1 MFDLMPE
8 QHVYIHPSIQ
18 AVARSG
24 AEAFVRLTRQAAAV
38 GAPFRVA
45 LSGGSTPKVLYQL
58 LVSDEFRGEVP
69 WDAVDFFF
77 GDERWVPPT
86 DSASNYKLA
95 NDDLFVPLNISTTSI
110 FPIPTEDLTP
120 DEAAERYE
128 RIIRDDFEIGE
139 DTVPQFDLILL
150 GMGDEG
156 HTASLFPHAEV
167 LHEDEKLVAAT
178 YVEKLSANR
187 ITLTP
192 ITLNAAREVIIMLGG
207 AGKAEA
213 LKEVLEGDYN
223 PDEYPAQ
230 ILRNSLGH
238 VTFLVDEDAA
248 SDLEGEYP
256 EV

>member
-1 MFDLMPE
+1 ME
-8 QHVYIHPSIQ
+8 SHVYIHQTTQ
-18 AVARSG
+18 AVARSA
-24 AEAFVRLTRQAAAV
+24 AEAFVRLTRQAAFA

-45 LSGGSTPKVLYQL
+45 LSGGSTPKLLYQL

-95 NDDLFVPLNISTTSI
+95 NDELFIPLNIDPGSV
-110 FPIPTEDLTP
+110 FPIPTEGLTP
-120 DEAAERYE
+120 EEAAAVYE
-128 RIIRDDFEIGE
+128 GAIRSEFDAGE
-139 DTVPQFDLILL
+139 GQVPQFDLIFL

-156 HTASLFPHAEV
+156 HTASLFPHTAV
-167 LHEDEKLVAAT
+167 LHENEKLVAAT

-192 ITLNAAREVIIMLGG
+192 ITLNSAREVIFMIGG
-207 AGKAEA
+207 AAKAQA
-213 LKEVLEGDYN
+213 LKQVLEGEDN

-230 ILRNSLGH
+230 LLRNSLGH
-238 VTFLVDEDAA
+238 VTWLVDKEAA
-248 SDLEGEYP
+248 SDLEGNYP
-256 EV
+256 EM